1 MYACTITHHI
11 IHTVPSGYPRNIE
24 VTVTSPYSLT
34 IEWQPPL
41 LQHRNGLITNY
52 IVNVSVNDQDS
63 AFNDQH
69 IVRSTSLVLQTQP
82 YTTYMITVAAA
93 TVIGQGPF
101 STEEIVTTPED
112 CECVPLYV
120 YAWLEV

>member
-1 MYACTITHHI
+1 M
-11 IHTVPSGYPRNIE
+11 TVS
-24 VTVTSPYSLT
+24 SPYSLT
-34 IEWQPPL
+34 IRWQPPL
-41 LQHRNGLITNY
+41 LTHRNGLIINY

-69 IVRSTSLVLQTQP
+69 VVSSTSLTLQTQP

-101 STEEIVTTPED
+101 STEAIVTTPED
-112 CECVPLYV
+112 GQFALDM
-120 YAWLEV
+120 LT